1 MKSIGQLMIEHRL
14 IEKMVNLLERQL
26 KRMEETKKADI
37 DFLKVSAD
45 FFRTYAD
52 RTHHGKEEDI
62 LFRELAK
69 KQLSQ
74 VDKQM
79 MAELT
84 QEHIIA
90 RGMVARLIKANENYT
105 QGNLDNLNE
114 IMASVRELVA
124 FYPVHIMKEDK
135 RFFYPSL
142 EYFNEPEQDKML
154 QEFWEFDRK
163 LIHEK
168 YKKIVEET
176 EKSGLFCASNPFN
189 WEF

>member
-1 MKSIGQLMIEHRL
+1 MKAIGQLMVEHRL

-37 DFLKVSAD
+37 DFLKVAVD

-79 MAELT
+79 MEELA
-84 QEHIIA
+84 QEHIVA
-90 RGMVARLIKANENYT
+90 RGIVARLNKARENYT
-105 QGNLDNLNE
+105 QGNLENLNE
-114 IMASVRELVA
+114 IMASIKELVV

-135 RFFYPSL
+135 RFLYPSL
-142 EYFNEPEQDKML
+142 EYFDEPEQDKML

>member
-1 MKSIGQLMIEHRL
+1 MKPIGQLMIEHRL
-14 IEKMVNLLERQL
+14 IEKMVYLLDRQL
-26 KRMEETKKADI
+26 KRMEETQNADI
-37 DFLKVSAD
+37 AFLKVAAD

-52 RTHHGKEEDI
+52 KTHHGKEEDI

-74 VDKQM
+74 IDKQM
-79 MAELT
+79 MDELT

-90 RGMVARLIKANENYT
+90 RGMVARLIKARENYT
-105 QGNLDNLNE
+105 QGNLDNLHE
-114 IMASVRELVA
+114 IMVSIKELVA

-142 EYFNEPEQDKML
+142 EYFNEQEQADML

-163 LIHEK
+163 LIHDK
-168 YKKIVEET
+168 YKKIVDEI
-176 EKSGLFCASNPFN
+176 EKSGLFCASNPFT